1 MKTKIK
7 RHSRS
12 VISVVLAVCMLISC
26 MTVGIIATDA
36 AKVGDNGAVAATSDS
51 DSVGAQTYYY
61 RGGDNSWGAT
71 AMTVSA
77 DGFYEYI
84 QSSNSSNQFKIAKSA
99 SGYDYNYTY
108 VDKGFNS
115 TNVASI
121 GDYDKDNCY
130 CWQSGTYYILVYY
143 PNTSIN
149 STNNP
154 KICASTTLPDNTPS
168 YYVHYGSGTS
178 KDNWNTHTKIDET
191 GFDVTLNA
199 GEYTGAI
206 NMNSSGVNSDNT
218 GVESNFTV
226 SATPSTVTP
235 PWDGY
240 VPKYDS
246 NVAGGCNGF
255 KLRLTKQAT
264 VHFAYNSSTK
274 IMTISTDAAPVE
286 TNYYIIGDTALGNG
300 IGWVDGDNRLL
311 MTKSGDDYTYT
322 SSELSS
328 GTFGFR
334 LTTSKTGWQTDYGN
348 TKLVPVNNSY
358 IQAKA
363 GDDDNNISVTFK
375 QACTITV
382 RYDTSEDKIYV
393 TANPAAQ
400 STLYVN
406 DISDATVTAT
416 YNGQTAV
423 EGGHIDNIPAGASVT
438 ITVVA
443 DDSTKTGESVTTS
456 PSVEVPGTGRTF
468 TLTMPAQ
475 DTRVTGVTLRD
486 ITTKRVYFNNYYTR
500 YAMVS
505 AYVKYSDGTEPLGAW
520 AGKTMTR
527 IENTNTWYVEV
538 PEDAEFITF
547 IGDNG
552 YNTNDETAYPAPN
565 PDGMMTIPWSNTNP
579 MYTAPYGH
587 NDAPTK
593 TNGGSWEKSY
603 TARTNEITVSNGT
616 TLNNSNLFTGIT
628 ATMYDYYVDSEVN
641 GSWRSSIGSRDYSQ
655 DDGSAYD
662 WNPYHELNH
671 ALDKYARVFGVATP
685 LYFGNLNTK
694 NQGDVGQVVNTD
706 TFNNN
711 QEYYNWSLTPNNSL
725 GLSNSNNALTG
736 LSGTTLAGSN
746 IHYYDKDGSGE
757 NGAIMAMFDEDFLS
771 GQNDRNKVLAQI
783 LRSSAFPVRKSTISE
798 KPTELY
804 LDTSGYSNW
813 ENDNAI
819 IKADFYNSYTTES
832 TKQLVTATKVS
843 DHLYKVTIPAGYTH
857 VQWWRMDPSSPNVNP
872 WNYGTEDLIPS
883 DEKFTYK
890 LTGDNKK
897 GSWVS
902 DSSRTLGSHTY
913 YEFDSTDGKDNAYIT
928 NISGNTAKI
937 DYYASSDNK
946 KVHAATAT
954 DDPGA
959 VGFFPFDFEQSGSGT
974 GGLAKDLG
982 FGMKL
987 EIPFTLEQ
995 NGEFADG
1002 TPQVFNFSG
1011 DDDLWVFV
1019 DGKLVLDLG
1028 GDHNR
1033 TEGSI
1038 NFADKTVTANN
1049 TQALGSAARNGSF
1062 DWFDNSNP
1070 NQPHTMTI
1078 YYMERGMYDSN
1089 LKFGFS
1095 FHAIPNQFKTEKKVR
1110 TYDVNSGFY
1119 IVNSTT
1125 KSDNIQIDGRDVTK
1139 FEETYQNEKFTVTH
1153 QVKPAGSSSYSG
1165 ITGKEYT
1172 LGSNTYTVGSTG
1184 TYQLKNDD
1192 IAYFLKQFTKGDTFK
1207 ISESPDSSNLY
1218 TYEQSVAVYD
1228 DANNNQQIT
1237 GTGDATNGYEFTFN
1251 DTHGTTSALDNL
1263 NIRARFTN
1271 SMKTHNLTLSKAVT
1285 DGESDSTEFTFRVT
1299 FKFGDYDYMA
1309 YPLYCVVDGEN
1320 TQLNADGTVTVK
1332 QGHTVSIQK
1341 IPENALIK
1349 VEEINI
1355 PKGYNFSNYS
1365 ITGAS
1370 ASTASNGAQFAMGT
1384 QDIGLTITNA
1394 QFSGFTIIK
1403 ELKYSPED
1411 NVFVDYPDNDSV
1423 FRIKVE
1429 QSTDNGSSYS
1439 ALANQTFTSSDAS
1452 RINLTTDADGITTI
1466 KRGEKLSFNNIASS
1480 RYIRV
1485 TEDTQEST
1493 YANNVYTVSD
1503 HMPLDYQLRDVVA
1516 MHGDD
1521 SIGTTNNSGYY
1532 HGIHFV
1538 MPAAGERVDVTV
1550 TNIKPRYT
1558 YLAKYTYTTRNKNV
1572 TNPANRVSMWGDLS
1586 YHAGDTFSA
1595 EDLYKYTQFARLKDY
1610 NQNTVRGIEF
1620 KSDADKA
1627 EFFEKKTAPYE
1638 DNFRQD
1644 ITWEIEEAPVEFHYG
1659 NNETACQLV
1668 IAPTPDYKS
1677 ASNLSVSFYLPC
1689 KMKMNTA
1696 QDELIVDTSSL
1707 QGNNP
1712 KAKLNN
1718 GYPVVN
1724 IENLYTCLD
1733 KLQGVKFA
1741 DWYTTNSVSVGAS
1754 DPKFVT
1760 APKTVY
1766 DVDSQTVK
1774 YFQYWSVRTM
1784 ENDQSNSAEYTKVYS
1799 NEFNYVFFR
1808 DSEVYAVYGDTQGTG
1823 YEHARTTQDS
1833 TASIFFLENSRNQWN
1848 QKASGQI
1855 ATDFKGANN
1864 VKYGD
1869 RMFSDFVIDYH
1880 YVKDGQNLLLKSE
1893 DADKYKAGLLIETVR
1908 ALNSSEVDTANQ
1920 KMLKTDKQIADSFKS
1935 SENVAARN
1943 AALAYISGPMTDKT
1957 KYLNSNI
1964 SISSLDNKNEYEIAY
1979 SFANISQT
1987 AEYRTETTRKMQL
2000 YRAYSYL
2007 IDNTNSEKPVRII
2020 SEPVYFTIYDMASIV
2035 NEYDVAQSNK

>member
-12 VISVVLAVCMLISC
+12 VISVILAICMLVSC
-26 MTVGIIATDA
+26 MMVGIIATDA
-36 AKVGDNGAVAATSDS
+36 AYDNSRAVGGTETTIYYAVPSATVGSYTVKANYNYKGDGDDWHQQTMTDTGKTMNGNKVYYVTFTDAYNGLGRLQFQLYDGNSFKSQEEPITSWTSVGTYNGKVWVHGGDSWQTLKYDATNYYLHYSTTDSGIKNPTTVQMTESSGVYTATASVNSDYLYVDVNTS
-51 DSVGAQTYYY
+51 NPNASGKDSVSSVTASEGVTYYDKRNQDGFIRYNLGLSPSNQTVTFSFNSSTGALTITGSGSTATTYYY
-61 RGGDNSWGAT
+61 KGDTEGWHGVEMSETSEGSGVYSTVVEFANAT
-71 AMTVSA
+71 QEFKFYDSTGRWYGHQGSNAPISTNPSSPSYFA
-77 DGFYEYI
+77 DGDGQNIKAPGVGQYTFYFTPG
-84 QSSNSSNQFKIAKSA
+84 NKSA
-99 SGYDYNYTY
+99 YAEK
-108 VDKGFNS
+108 V
-115 TNVASI
+115 
-121 GDYDKDNCY
+121 
-130 CWQSGTYYILVYY
+130 
-143 PNTSIN
+143 
-149 STNNP
+149 
-154 KICASTTLPDNTPS
+154 
-168 YYVHYGSGTS
+168 
-178 KDNWNTHTKIDET
+178 
-191 GFDVTLNA
+191 
-199 GEYTGAI
+199 
-206 NMNSSGVNSDNT
+206 
-218 GVESNFTV
+218 V
-226 SATPSTVTP
+226 S
-235 PWDGY
+235 
-240 VPKYDS
+240 
-246 NVAGGCNGF
+246 
-255 KLRLTKQAT
+255 
-264 VHFAYNSSTK
+264 
-274 IMTISTDAAPVE
+274 
-286 TNYYIIGDTALGNG
+286 
-300 IGWVDGDNRLL
+300 
-311 MTKSGDDYTYT
+311 
-322 SSELSS
+322 
-328 GTFGFR
+328 
-334 LTTSKTGWQTDYGN
+334 
-348 TKLVPVNNSY
+348 
-358 IQAKA
+358 
-363 GDDDNNISVTFK
+363 
-375 QACTITV
+375 
-382 RYDTSEDKIYV
+382 
-393 TANPAAQ
+393 Q
-400 STLYVN
+400 STLYV
-406 DISDATVTAT
+406 DTISNATVTAT
-416 YNGQTAV
+416 YNGQTAA
-423 EGGHIDNIPAGASVT
+423 EGGSISNIPAGASVT
-438 ITVVA
+438 VTVVA
-443 DDSTKTGESVTTS
+443 DDSTKTGQSITTS
-456 PSVEVPGTGRTF
+456 PSATVTGTGRTF

-475 DTRVTGVTLRD
+475 DTHVTGVTLRD
-486 ITTKRVYFNNYYTR
+486 VTTKRVYFNNYYTK

-527 IENTNTWYVEV
+527 IENTNTWYVDV
-538 PEDAEFITF
+538 PEDADYITF

-552 YNTNDETAYPAPN
+552 YNTNDTTAYPAPN
-565 PDGMMTIPWSNTNP
+565 PDGMMTIPWTNTNP

-593 TNGGSWEKSY
+593 TNGGTWGEY
-603 TARTNEITVSNGT
+603 TARSNEVTVSDGS

-641 GSWRSSIGSRDYSQ
+641 GNWRSSIKSDDYCQNNGSQYK
-655 DDGSAYD
+655 
-662 WNPYHELNH
+662 WNPYRELNH
-671 ALDKYARVFGVATP
+671 ALDQYARTFGVGTP
-685 LYFGNLNTK
+685 LYFGNLNTRDQASSPDK
-694 NQGDVGQVVNTD
+694 KLNLD
-706 TFNNN
+706 TLNNDTK
-711 QEYYNWSLTPNNSL
+711 YYNWLWKANNSL

-746 IHYYDKDGSGE
+746 IHYYDSSASNE
-757 NGAIMAMFDEDFLS
+757 NGAVMAMFDEDFLS

-783 LRSSAFPVRKSTISE
+783 LRSSSFPVRKDE
-798 KPTELY
+798 V
-804 LDTSGYSNW
+804 
-813 ENDNAI
+813 
-819 IKADFYNSYTTES
+819 TT
-832 TKQLVTATKVS
+832 
-843 DHLYKVTIPAGYTH
+843 YTH
-857 VQWWRMDPSSPNVNP
+857 VYYDFTNAPYVHNDGYKVYAYFWNGSVNTKVE
-872 WNYGTEDLIPS
+872 GTKTGYVYAFEIPS
-883 DEKFTYK
+883 GYENGNVLFYRAASKTGAWGGKTPD
-890 LTGDNKK
+890 LTVPKDGNVKYTASANNSMD
-897 GSWVS
+897 GSWQS
-902 DSSRTLGSHTY
+902 YSGAASKSHTY
-913 YEFDSTDGKDNAYIT
+913 YEFDSTNGKDNAYIT

-937 DYYASSDNK
+937 DYYSSSSDK
-946 KVHAATAT
+946 KVHAAGMGS
-954 DDPGA
+954 DGA
-959 VGFFPFDFEQSGSGT
+959 AGFYPFDFEQAGSGS

-995 NGEFADG
+995 NGEFEDG

-1038 NFADKTVTANN
+1038 NFADKTVTASN
-1049 TQALGSAARNGSF
+1049 TEALGSAARNGSF
-1062 DWFDNSNP
+1062 NWFDNSNP

-1139 FEETYQNEKFTVTH
+1139 FEETYQNEKFTITH

-1165 ITGKEYT
+1165 ITGMEYT
-1172 LGSNTYTVGSTG
+1172 LGSNTYTVGSSG

-1218 TYEQSVAVYD
+1218 NYEQSVAVYD

-1285 DGESDSTEFTFRVT
+1285 GGESDNTEFTFRVT

-1320 TQLNADGTVTVK
+1320 TQLNADGTVTVR

-1355 PKGYNFSNYS
+1355 PRGYNFSNYS

-1370 ASTASNGAQFAMGT
+1370 ASAVSNGAQFAMGT
-1384 QDIGLTITNA
+1384 QDIGLTITNS

-1403 ELKYSPED
+1403 ELKYSPKDGE
-1411 NVFVDYPDNDSV
+1411 FVDYPDNDSV

-1429 QSTDNGSSYS
+1429 QSANGSSYT
-1439 ALANQTFTSSDAS
+1439 ALANQAFTSSDES
-1452 RINLTTDADGITTI
+1452 RADLMTDAYGITTI
-1466 KRGEKLSFNNIASS
+1466 KRGEKLSFNNIDSGK
-1480 RYIRV
+1480 YIRV

-1516 MHGDD
+1516 KHGDD
-1521 SIGTTNNSGYY
+1521 SIGTADNNGYY

-1572 TNPANRVSMWGDLS
+1572 TSSANKQSMWGDLK

-1595 EDLYKYTQFARLKDY
+1595 QDLYNYTQFARLKDY

-1620 KSDADKA
+1620 KSDALKA

-1644 ITWEIEEAPVEFHYG
+1644 ITWQIEAASVEFHYG

-1668 IAPTPDYKS
+1668 IAPTPDYKN
-1677 ASNLSVSFYLPC
+1677 AVNLSVNFYLPC

-1696 QDELIVDTSSL
+1696 QDELIVDTSSM
-1707 QGNNP
+1707 QGDNP
-1712 KAKLNN
+1712 KAKLDEN
-1718 GYPVVN
+1718 GYPVEN
-1724 IENLYTCLD
+1724 TSNLYTLLP
-1733 KLQGVKFA
+1733 KMKGVTFA

-1754 DPKFVT
+1754 DPKFIT

-1766 DVDSQTVK
+1766 DVDSNTVK

-1808 DSEVYAVYGDTQGTG
+1808 DSEVYAVYGDTEGSG

-1848 QKASGQI
+1848 QQASGQI
-1855 ATDFKGANN
+1855 ATDYKGANN

-1869 RMFSDFVIDYH
+1869 RMFSDFVIDFH
-1880 YVKDGQNLLLKSE
+1880 YVKDGQNLLLNTE
-1893 DADKYKAGLLIETVR
+1893 NANNYKAGLLIETVR
-1908 ALNSSEVDTANQ
+1908 DLNSSEVDTANK
-1920 KMLKTDKQIADSFKS
+1920 KMLKTDKQIADSFKN
-1935 SENVAARN
+1935 SENIAARN
-1943 AALAYISGPMTDKT
+1943 SALEYISGSMTDKT

-1964 SISSLDNKNEYEIAY
+1964 PVTSLDNKNEFEIAY

-1987 AEYRTETTRKMQL
+1987 LDYRTETTRKMKL

-2007 IDNTNSEKPVRII
+2007 IDNTDSSKPVRII